1 MNVFEILS
9 ERLSMELREVGL
21 TFSGKEYRQ
30 NMPETRTRLE
40 EIGIKD
46 RHTLHMVLRLR
57 NGPCSSHH
65 IAV

>member
-1 MNVFEILS
+1 
-9 ERLSMELREVGL
+9 MELREVGL